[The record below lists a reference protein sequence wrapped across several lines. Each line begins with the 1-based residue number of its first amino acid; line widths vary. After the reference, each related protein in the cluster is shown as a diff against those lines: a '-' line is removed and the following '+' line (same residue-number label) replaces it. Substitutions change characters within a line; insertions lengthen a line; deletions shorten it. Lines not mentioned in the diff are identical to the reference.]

1 MTTGTYV
8 QTKLN
13 DESGQLIEKLLKPDN
28 RVPTELIENTL
39 DPKEIHV
46 TILYATQTFIP
57 RRVDRSKTFVAKVE
71 GYEILGEGKWQGL
84 VLTLKSPA
92 ISSQFAD
99 FENLYGKGIHSYP
112 SLNIHTTIKY
122 RPEKGDL
129 EKLKRMIPI
138 GTFLFF
144 KGLYIEPLNP

>member
-84 VLTLKSPA
+84 VLKLKSPA

-112 SLNIHTTIKY
+112 SLKY
-122 RPEKGDL
+122 SHNYQVSPR
-129 EKLKRMIPI
+129 KRRL
-138 GTFLFF
+138 GKT
-144 KGLYIEPLNP
+144 